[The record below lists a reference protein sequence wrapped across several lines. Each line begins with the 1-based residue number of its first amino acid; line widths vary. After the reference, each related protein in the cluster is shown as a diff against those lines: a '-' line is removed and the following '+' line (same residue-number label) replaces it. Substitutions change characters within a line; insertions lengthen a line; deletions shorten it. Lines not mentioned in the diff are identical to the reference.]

1 MDVPNDG
8 LHLNGGFLV
17 LLLREQASDLA
28 LGHPLIIVYKEKG
41 GREGGGISTTD
52 GPFLSL
58 SSTPSLPLYVL
69 DGRRLLVGGN
79 LDALYGHL

>member
-17 LLLREQASDLA
+17 LLLREQAGDLA
-28 LGHPLIIVYKEKG
+28 LGHPIIIVCKEKG

-52 GPFLSL
+52 GPFLFQ
-58 SSTPSLPLYVL
+58 PSQPSPL
-69 DGRRLLVGGN
+69 RT
-79 LDALYGHL
+79 